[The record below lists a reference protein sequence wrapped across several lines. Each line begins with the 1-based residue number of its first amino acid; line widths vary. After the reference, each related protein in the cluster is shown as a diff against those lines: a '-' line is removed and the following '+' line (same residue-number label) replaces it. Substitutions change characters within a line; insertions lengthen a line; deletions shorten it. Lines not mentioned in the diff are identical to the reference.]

1 MIIPKSGMNNNFTIL
16 RLALAWLVFVGHF
29 KILAGGHNLS
39 FPFIYA
45 DVAVDGFFVV
55 SGYLITSS
63 FDSDGSLRRFFT
75 RRLFRLYPLYL
86 TVVLLQAVAMACVA
100 QGSLRELLHD
110 MLVYVLANAV
120 FLNFLYPDVA
130 NVVAGLPVPAINPS
144 LWTLKIEVGFYLVLP
159 FLWMLVRRYGNWL
172 LAAIF
177 VLSIGYSYAMHRL
190 GLPEL
195 AKQLPGQM
203 QYFVL
208 GMALYRYRDDI
219 PAASTLT
226 SRLLWGAAILASF
239 VFVSIEIR
247 APVIYPV
254 AMAVVVFGVAC
265 RTWPLDVRLDLSY
278 GIYLVHGPILQ
289 LSQVVG
295 WYQNSA
301 VGFFSIAVVVIGI
314 ALLAERTIE
323 RPFIAVGKRLSRRGS
338 RAEVALAGAG

>member
-1 MIIPKSGMNNNFTIL
+1 
-16 RLALAWLVFVGHF
+16 
-29 KILAGGHNLS
+29 
-39 FPFIYA
+39 
-45 DVAVDGFFVV
+45 
-55 SGYLITSS
+55 
-63 FDSDGSLRRFFT
+63 
-75 RRLFRLYPLYL
+75 
-86 TVVLLQAVAMACVA
+86 
-100 QGSLRELLHD
+100 
-110 MLVYVLANAV
+110 
-120 FLNFLYPDVA
+120 
-130 NVVAGLPVPAINPS
+130 VPAINPS

-247 APVIYPV
+247 APVIYPL

-301 VGFFSIAVVVIGI
+301 VGFFSIAVVVISI

-323 RPFIAVGKRLSRRGS
+323 RPFISVGKRLSRRGS